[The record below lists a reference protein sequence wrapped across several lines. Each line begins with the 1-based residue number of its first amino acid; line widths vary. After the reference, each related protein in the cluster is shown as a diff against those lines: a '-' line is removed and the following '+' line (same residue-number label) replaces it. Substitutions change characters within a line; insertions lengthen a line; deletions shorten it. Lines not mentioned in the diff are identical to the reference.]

1 MGNVL
6 LKSKRD
12 KIPFLSHFF
21 SFLKGPSNCK
31 ELSSLKPVV
40 PSDIWSASDLD
51 ENMSP
56 IIGTTIDFVC
66 PEGLKLS
73 HDNDG
78 FNSFDDK
85 FTILCTTR
93 KTYDIPKEVTDWPSC
108 VKSCPKRL
116 PYIPSLDET
125 GLVRI
130 DAQNTIPAGQSGKY
144 ICSDTNLGINRVKII
159 LLTRVSKS
167 FKSTFLFFPFFFLLL
182 TLVKYW

>member
-1 MGNVL
+1 
-6 LKSKRD
+6 
-12 KIPFLSHFF
+12 
-21 SFLKGPSNCK
+21 
-31 ELSSLKPVV
+31 
-40 PSDIWSASDLD
+40 
-51 ENMSP
+51 MSP

-144 ICSDTNLGINRVKII
+144 ICSDTNLGINRVKMIFYNFFFIYII
-159 LLTRVSKS
+159 KAGFQNFSRSLEQFFLTVGQNNFGNKILFLARVSKS
-167 FKSTFLFFPFFFLLL
+167 FISTFLSSSFFFLLR
-182 TLVKYW
+182 TLIKYWQFVVYSIH

>member
-1 MGNVL
+1 M
-6 LKSKRD
+6 
-12 KIPFLSHFF
+12 
-21 SFLKGPSNCK
+21 
-31 ELSSLKPVV
+31 SSLKPVV
-40 PSDIWSASDLD
+40 PSDVWSASDLD

-78 FNSFDDK
+78 FNSWDDK

-93 KTYDIPKEVTDWPSC
+93 KTYDIPKEVSDWPSC

-144 ICSDTNLGINRVKII
+144 ICSDTNLGINRVKMIFYKF
-159 LLTRVSKS
+159 SCM
-167 FKSTFLFFPFFFLLL
+167 FLNPNNFFQFEL
-182 TLVKYW
+182 

>member
-1 MGNVL
+1 M
-6 LKSKRD
+6 
-12 KIPFLSHFF
+12 
-21 SFLKGPSNCK
+21 
-31 ELSSLKPVV
+31 KPVV

-144 ICSDTNLGINRVKII
+144 ICSDTNLGINRVKI
-159 LLTRVSKS
+159 KS
-167 FKSTFLFFPFFFLLL
+167 ESQK
-182 TLVKYW
+182 TLPNAVVY